1 MCEPLQWNV
10 AIPTVNPSLVTFQK
24 ENCMFLWG
32 LDRPPTPCM
41 TQHWVSVCGPR
52 RGVGS
57 GLFMAGW
64 GAWVVFE
71 HLWTASLLFISV
83 LMACCSPA
91 LRLCW
96 LDVRLCWFQKSLVP
110 FYSRDWSMSSIQMS
124 RNARLKLP
132 ILTVCDLSAFPA
144 WDCFVV
150 AWISLQPY
158 IRWNFFFYFLFTSL
172 SADSWWH
179 KFLIIVPTSYRFDI
193 YLAYLQESVHWGSFD
208 ATWYWVILGGYP
220 ARAITQL
227 TTLTEYLTVH
237 TTCTLM

>member
-10 AIPTVNPSLVTFQK
+10 AIPTVNPSLVTFQIAS
-24 ENCMFLWG
+24 CMCLWG

-64 GAWVVFE
+64 GDWVVFE

-96 LDVRLCWFQKSLVP
+96 LDVRLCWFLKSLVP

-124 RNARLKLP
+124 RNARLRLP
-132 ILTVCDLSAFPA
+132 IFTVCELSAFPA
-144 WDCFVV
+144 WDCFVL
-150 AWISLQPY
+150 AWISLQLKPY
-158 IRWNFFFYFLFTSL
+158 ITLHFLFTSL
-172 SADSWWH
+172 SADSWWY
-179 KFLIIVPTSYRFDI
+179 KFLNCCADKLSVPYISCIPTGIGSLGRLWY
-193 YLAYLQESVHWGSFD
+193 YLV
-208 ATWYWVILGGYP
+208 LGYFGGIP
-220 ARAITQL
+220 
-227 TTLTEYLTVH
+227 
-237 TTCTLM
+237 